1 MVTCD
6 PDDDDDDDDDCDVDD
21 KEDRVMGSCDPESV
35 RRCLRQ
41 ARLPDSLKSCGETNF
56 TDGAYFHLLF
66 LELCLLTSSGILPEL
81 IAHSLPGI
89 LQDSSSGLIELLG
102 KTTFT
107 L

>member
-1 MVTCD
+1 MMVTCD
-6 PDDDDDDDDDCDVDD
+6 PDGDDDDDDDCDVDD

-66 LELCLLTSSGILPEL
+66 SCLFWSQI
-81 IAHSLPGI
+81 I
-89 LQDSSSGLIELLG
+89 
-102 KTTFT
+102 
-107 L
+107 